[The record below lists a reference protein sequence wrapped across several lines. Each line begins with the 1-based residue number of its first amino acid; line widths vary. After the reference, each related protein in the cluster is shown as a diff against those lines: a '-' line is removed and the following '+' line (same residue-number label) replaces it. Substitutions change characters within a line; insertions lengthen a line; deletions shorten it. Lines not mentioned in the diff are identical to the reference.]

1 MKPRRRARTAIFQA
15 LFEAD
20 VAGHAIRLC
29 LRRHLEQLDLSPTN
43 QAFCERLALGVSERL
58 SEVDD
63 VLQEAAPEWP
73 VGQLATVD
81 RNILRLAIYELL
93 YDDRETPPK
102 VVINEAVELAKRF
115 GSGSSRRFVNGVLG
129 TVLERRHELLTA
141 QGQVID

>member
-1 MKPRRRARTAIFQA
+1 MKPRRRARATIFQA

-43 QAFCERLALGVSERL
+43 KAFCERLALGVSEQL
-58 SEVDD
+58 PEVDD
-63 VLQEAAPEWP
+63 ILQDAAPEWP
-73 VGQLATVD
+73 VGQLAAVD

-93 YDDRETPPK
+93 YDRETPPK